1 MIRALALLIAL
12 TTTVW
17 SQSAAP
23 RVAVVKVADI
33 YRGLEAT
40 ARLDERVRREREEIL
55 ADPRA
60 AEVRRIIE
68 ELREMEQS
76 SRDPSAKT
84 DEQTAQKLDRALDI
98 KRREAWTLQ
107 REFESFREQRRKEI
121 DRAMVSEMRANLDLI
136 AETARRIARERGFDL
151 LLDSSGETN
160 TGVPF
165 VLYQKNAVDLTDDVT
180 AAIVHETTEPPTD

>member
-1 MIRALALLIAL
+1 MTRALVLLIAL
-12 TTTVW
+12 ATAVW

-40 ARLDERVRREREEIL
+40 SRLDERVRREREEIL

-60 AEVRRIIE
+60 AEVRRIIA
-68 ELREMEQS
+68 ELREMEER
-76 SRDPSAKT
+76 SRDPSAKS
-84 DEQTAQKLDRALDI
+84 DEQTARRLERALDI

-107 REFESFREQRRKEI
+107 REFENFREQRRREI
-121 DRAMVSEMRANLDLI
+121 DRAMVTEMRANLNLI
-136 AETARRIARERGFDL
+136 AETARRTAQERGFDL

-165 VLYQKNAVDLTDDVT
+165 VLYQKNAIDLTDDVA
-180 AAIVHETTEPPTD
+180 AAIVSETASPPTD